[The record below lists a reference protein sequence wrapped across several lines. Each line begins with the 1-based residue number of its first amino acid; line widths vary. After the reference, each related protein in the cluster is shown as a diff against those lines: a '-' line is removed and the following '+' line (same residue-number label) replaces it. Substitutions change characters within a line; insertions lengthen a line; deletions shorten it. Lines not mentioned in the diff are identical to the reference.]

1 MKTIIED
8 YIENIVTN
16 HMNIIRKNQCADL
29 LLFCVDILIN
39 NSENNNYEKDL
50 NHIICEILLLMKN
63 SPERCA
69 FLLKAGMDGGI
80 REAAFAIKNLSEYSG
95 ELKNVNFSL
104 NSYLLK
110 TIDSKLKM
118 ISEYPL
124 VFGLY
129 DVVSGIAGDLYYLLD
144 CDDILS
150 DTKSLLKIKE
160 ILNVIVSL
168 SDDYQFKGMNIIR
181 FHIKQEQQYQKS
193 ERDEMI
199 NGHINLGM
207 AHGIMGAL
215 IVLAKAYKLGIFQR
229 RDTILKLYHIYKKF
243 EKRNGEIL
251 RYPRRLSVEKYNEG
265 KWNDLNMNCG
275 WCYGNISIV
284 RGMMKVSS
292 YMNWEDEY
300 KFYAA
305 RLVNIINQSLGQ
317 WQKVALARAFIK
329 NAELYILDEPNSALD
344 SIAEADMLKLYEKI
358 IRNHMGIIVT
368 HKFNVL
374 VKRVDR
380 IVVLS
385 EGVISGIGTHES
397 LLKLNSDYRKM
408 YEAQDIT
415 Q

>member
-1 MKTIIED
+1 
-8 YIENIVTN
+8 
-16 HMNIIRKNQCADL
+16 
-29 LLFCVDILIN
+29 
-39 NSENNNYEKDL
+39 
-50 NHIICEILLLMKN
+50 MKN

-305 RLVNIINQSLGQ
+305 RLVNIINQSLKKYNLCSPIICHGYASVVTIQ
-317 WQKVALARAFIK
+317 IASYLETNNSQ
-329 NAELYILDEPNSALD
+329 YIYKLKRN
-344 SIAEADMLKLYEKI
+344 IDMLYKAHNNECLKNKMYI
-358 IRNHMGIIVT
+358 DNIA
-368 HKFNVL
+368 F
-374 VKRVDR
+374 
-380 IVVLS
+380 LS
-385 EGVISGIGTHES
+385 GSGGVIMT
-397 LLKLNSDYRKM
+397 LNAGGNMKM
-408 YEAQDIT
+408 YYSELLLMD
-415 Q
+415 

>member
-129 DVVSGIAGDLYYLLD
+129 DVVSGITGDLYYLLD

-305 RLVNIINQSLGQ
+305 RLVNIINQSLKKYNLCSPIICHGYASVVTIQ
-317 WQKVALARAFIK
+317 IASYLETNNSQ
-329 NAELYILDEPNSALD
+329 YIYKLKRN
-344 SIAEADMLKLYEKI
+344 IDMLYKAHNNECLKNKMYI
-358 IRNHMGIIVT
+358 DNIA
-368 HKFNVL
+368 F
-374 VKRVDR
+374 
-380 IVVLS
+380 LS
-385 EGVISGIGTHES
+385 GSGGVIMT
-397 LLKLNSDYRKM
+397 LNAGGNMKM
-408 YEAQDIT
+408 YYSELLLMD
-415 Q
+415 